1 VHLKPH
7 SQLICISVFHLACIG
22 IGWAL
27 QSRANI
33 AVTLVLN
40 FFVGLAGAS
49 SFSVGEYSPV
59 MVILSDGTATV
70 FAIDM
75 MPNSGGAVT
84 ASVCHREILRGK
96 VKLTYV

>member
-1 VHLKPH
+1 M
-7 SQLICISVFHLACIG
+7 
-22 IGWAL
+22 
-27 QSRANI
+27 
-33 AVTLVLN
+33 TLVLN

-59 MVILSDGTATV
+59 IVILSDGTATV

-84 ASVCHREILRGK
+84 ASVCHRGIPAKGQADVRLVQPRPLPLRSRWYCC
-96 VKLTYV
+96 YVSTRVPFLS